1 MYGSIFGDF
10 WNILVIFGHFSKPF
24 LVALAAASKDVERV
38 SHQTVITVLG
48 NEEDFDRH
56 ATERRKKNFAAPET
70 KIQIVEKKL
79 KLLWRSGLPDF
90 SQYYI
95 PRREKIY

>member
-56 ATERRKKNFAAPET
+56 ATERRKKT
-70 KIQIVEKKL
+70 LLRQKL
-79 KLLWRSGLPDF
+79 KFKSW
-90 SQYYI
+90 
-95 PRREKIY
+95 KKN